1 MKANSSPFD
10 FIIIGGGLS
19 GLQLA
24 KALLDEG
31 FLEECSLAIFESRSD
46 QIQNDKTW
54 SFWEKG
60 TGKWDKIVSHQWNKA
75 CFVDEINHAKDFD
88 LAPYV
93 YKTIQS
99 KDFYQHLIHELQ
111 ACKNFHWINDQ
122 VDGLTLGSEILVKT
136 TNNHSYLGKR
146 VFDSRPPQ
154 NLEDAKYP
162 MVWQHFK
169 GYVVESDKA
178 LFDEEQIRMMDFS
191 LTDGVSCSFTYVLP
205 YSKTKALVEFTY
217 FSKDIVDEKVYD
229 DYIKKYLNHIGCS
242 HYEVKETEMG
252 KIPMSSYPF
261 HKHNT
266 ENYLKIGT
274 AGGWVKASSGYSF
287 KNTEHY
293 IQKVIGL
300 LKENRSFKNLKTSSK
315 YQWYDELFLSVLA
328 HENHKGAKLFGQM
341 YGQNSIQEIFAF
353 LDEQSA
359 LFQELKIISSFEKAP
374 FLRALKR
381 KYLG

>member
-1 MKANSSPFD
+1 MKSNSSPFD

-31 FLEECSLAIFESRSD
+31 FLKDSSLAIVESRLD

-60 TGKWDKIVSHQWNKA
+60 YGKWDKIVSHQWEKA
-75 CFVDEINHAKDFD
+75 CFVDQNERVINFD
-88 LAPYV
+88 LAPYL

-99 KDFYQHLIHELQ
+99 KDFYQQLIDELQ
-111 ACKNFHWINDQ
+111 ACKNFQWISDQ
-122 VDGLTLGSEILVKT
+122 VDDLTLGSEIQLKT
-136 TNNHSYLGKR
+136 ASGSTYFAKR
-146 VFDSRPPQ
+146 VFDSRPPKS
-154 NLEDAKYP
+154 LKTSKYP

-169 GYVVESDKA
+169 GYVVKSEEP
-178 LFDEEQIRMMDFS
+178 LFDEKQIKMMDFS
-191 LTDGVSCSFTYVLP
+191 LQDGESCSFTYVLP

-217 FSKDIVDEKVYD
+217 FSNDLVEEKVYD
-229 DYIKKYLNHIGCS
+229 DYIKKYLSQIGCEN
-242 HYEVKETEMG
+242 HEVIETEMG

-261 HKHNT
+261 HIQNT
-266 ENYLKIGT
+266 SNYLKIGT

-287 KNTEHY
+287 KNTERT
-293 IQKVIGL
+293 IEKVIHL
-300 LKENRSFKNLKTSSK
+300 LKENRSFKDLKISSK

-328 HENHKGAKLFGQM
+328 HENHKGAKLFSQM
-341 YGQNSIQEIFAF
+341 YGQNSIQEILAF
-353 LDEQSA
+353 LDEQST

-381 KYLG
+381 KYLS